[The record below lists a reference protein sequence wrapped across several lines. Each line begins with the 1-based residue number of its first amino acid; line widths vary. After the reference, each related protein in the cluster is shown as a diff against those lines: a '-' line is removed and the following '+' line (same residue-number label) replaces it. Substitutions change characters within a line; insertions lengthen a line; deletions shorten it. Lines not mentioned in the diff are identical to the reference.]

1 MQSFVTLHYWAGK
14 AMLTHFSPMLHF
26 CTPTFSGGI
35 EMKCWAG
42 KSYVNSLNSG
52 ETRVLI
58 HFLVS
63 TAFNLLFRFKNSVA
77 TIIY

>member
-42 KSYVNSLNSG
+42 KSYVKLSKLWRNQGFNPLSG
-52 ETRVLI
+52 
-58 HFLVS
+58 
-63 TAFNLLFRFKNSVA
+63 
-77 TIIY
+77 